1 MRQLWTTIFTVHFLF
16 PKCVEGLMIQTMLSI
31 YCRKT
36 VGIVCFIVV
45 LMMGDNC
52 DVSKKNNDTLKAS
65 TVLANEFSDQLKPV
79 WKENYGRNIYRGI
92 FYELIN

>member
-1 MRQLWTTIFTVHFLF
+1 MRQLWTTIYTVHFLF

-31 YCRKT
+31 YCRKQLAY
-36 VGIVCFIVV
+36 I
-45 LMMGDNC
+45 NC

-65 TVLANEFSDQLKPV
+65 TVLANEFSDQSKPV